1 MAVSF
6 CVKKGN
12 AMAKAKELNINI
24 EAKLSV
30 SDETAAACVT
40 LLNMYFK
47 ENAPELI
54 IDENKETGVVQIAI
68 RKNEA
73 TTEE

>member
-6 CVKKGN
+6 CVKKGDV
-12 AMAKAKELNINI
+12 MERTGELSVNI
-24 EAKLSV
+24 EAKLTV

-47 ENAPELI
+47 ENLPELLI
-54 IDENKETGVVQIAI
+54 EENKETGLVQIGI
-68 RKNEA
+68 RKREEP
-73 TTEE
+73 TEQ